1 MAESKRTNID
11 LQNITQKFDIH
22 VFISKLVYVI
32 TPCLHMDT
40 IRIFAF
46 GYFAEDTVYIKAH
59 TDDFLY
65 GQPDEIYTSFTGF
78 LLVPDEGRT
87 LHGTKGHG
95 R

>member
-1 MAESKRTNID
+1 
-11 LQNITQKFDIH
+11 
-22 VFISKLVYVI
+22 
-32 TPCLHMDT
+32 MDT
-40 IRIFAF
+40 ANVQVHDRSLDIMIEIIC
-46 GYFAEDTVYIKAH
+46 YFAEDTVYIKAH

>member
-1 MAESKRTNID
+1 MLIKRKMKNT
-11 LQNITQKFDIH
+11 TQSQRKI
-22 VFISKLVYVI
+22 VERCI
-32 TPCLHMDT
+32 MDT
-40 IRIFAF
+40 ANVQVHDRSLDIMIEIIC
-46 GYFAEDTVYIKAH
+46 YFAEDTVYIKAH